1 MFSVLDGLRMLGGLL
16 VLNALCSYW
25 FTSSTT
31 WGYNGRG
38 LDPHFW
44 AHRVFSQP
52 VNLTIAELAQY
63 NGKTRSRIFIALN
76 GTVFD
81 VTRSAQIYSAETGSY
96 RQLVGRDSSRV
107 FVTGCLGKPDEY
119 THDLR
124 ELDPALVDKNLA
136 LWLDYYRNHKNYWE
150 VGTVQLETPD
160 PDTTPPASCEHARR
174 PGH

>member
-1 MFSVLDGLRMLGGLL
+1 M
-16 VLNALCSYW
+16 
-25 FTSSTT
+25 
-31 WGYNGRG
+31 
-38 LDPHFW
+38 
-44 AHRVFSQP
+44 
-52 VNLTIAELAQY
+52 AELAQY

-160 PDTTPPASCEHARR
+160 PDTTLPPAANTRVVQDTRMKQPLMKQSIEWNGSSSIG
-174 PGH
+174 PP